1 MKLAEL
7 EAQFRADIRDVA
19 VPQLF
24 DPAQVRA
31 WFNEA
36 EAEAALRARL
46 LTDDSNADVT
56 QIAVTAGTPTYQ
68 LHAAVNAVAWAQFSP
83 TVSVDDPDA
92 ISTPTILRI
101 TSRIELSRTRPN
113 WRTVREP
120 VRDVFIEQRAIRF
133 GCIPDA
139 DGVLLLEVY
148 RGPLAPMD
156 IADDDAEPEIAGQH
170 HLALV
175 QWALYRAYARPN
187 IDTYDARASATAL
200 AEFER
205 IFGLR
210 PDAQLGQDD
219 EDVPHVNHT
228 FLP

>member
-19 VPQLF
+19 CPAAVR
-24 DPAQVRA
+24 PAQVRA

-46 LTDDSNADVT
+46 LTDDATPAVT
-56 QIAVTAGTPTYQ
+56 QIAVTAGTPGYR
-68 LHAAVNAVAWAQFSP
+68 LHAAVNAVSWAQFNP
-83 TVSVDDPDA
+83 AASVDDPDA
-92 ISTPTILRI
+92 VGTPTVLRI
-101 TSRIELSRTRPN
+101 TSRLELSRTRPH
-113 WRTVREP
+113 WRSVREP

-139 DGVLLLEVY
+139 DGTLLLEVY

-156 IADDDAEPEIAGQH
+156 IEDDDAEPEIAGQH

-187 IDTYDARASATAL
+187 IDTYDARASAAAL